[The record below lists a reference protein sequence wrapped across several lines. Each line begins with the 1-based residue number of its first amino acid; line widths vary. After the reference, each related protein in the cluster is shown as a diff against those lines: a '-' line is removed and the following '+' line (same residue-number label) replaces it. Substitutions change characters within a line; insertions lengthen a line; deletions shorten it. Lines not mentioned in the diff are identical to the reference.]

1 MQQRLGPPLRRNV
14 ILSGVAASRSEA
26 ATQSKDPYTPDT
38 SSEAPGGFY
47 KRGCQVKILLPGRT
61 ARCFLGVQPW
71 VGRPTTCAR
80 HTLDGFAR
88 LRQNRRRLA
97 KRRQALLES
106 NLPRNSQLETHRKAV
121 GWGGLRLAPPTV
133 FRPFDR
139 FPHASKTRIVPPK
152 TGSGRVR
159 PDCRRFHGS
168 YLSFDSDALQA
179 GTGWHSTSRVGGGA
193 LPRWPPSAAQTVRA
207 DFRHT
212 AFTRTPASGRENR
225 AKVSER

>member
-1 MQQRLGPPLRRNV
+1 MSSKNTLPWPESARF
-14 ILSGVAASRSEA
+14 SRHPALYVEA
-26 ATQSKDPYTPDT
+26 
-38 SSEAPGGFY
+38 
-47 KRGCQVKILLPGRT
+47 R
-61 ARCFLGVQPW
+61 
-71 VGRPTTCAR
+71 TCAGR
-80 HTLDGFAR
+80 GLWTVGIR
-88 LRQNRRRLA
+88 LRHNGGRLA

-106 NLPRNSQLETHRKAV
+106 NPPRNSQRETHRKAV
-121 GWGGLRLAPPTV
+121 GRSGLGLA
-133 FRPFDR
+133 FAHGSSAFDR